1 VKAKPGFGVRLCRL
15 FRASGGIAVLAL
27 AAGCF
32 FGGGG
37 AGTKGYSV
45 VVAPN
50 ANGYSPIP
58 VEMVAVF
65 DRKMVDEVA
74 GLTAADWFQRRDQFG
89 RDYPDRWASKRWE
102 FVPGQSMPL
111 HGLERELRGARAL
124 FLWADYPGEGPHRVR
139 LDTFGWVT
147 IEFGEKDVAVK
158 KVR

>member
-1 VKAKPGFGVRLCRL
+1 MRRSGFRARLSRF
-15 FRASGGIAVLAL
+15 FRASGGIAVLMV

-45 VVAPN
+45 VVSPS
-50 ANGYSPIP
+50 ANGNSPVP
-58 VEMVAVF
+58 VELVAVF

-74 GLTAADWFQRRDQFG
+74 GLTAADWFQRREQFG
-89 RDYPDRWASKRWE
+89 RDYPELWKSRRWE

-139 LDTFGWVT
+139 LDNFKYVT
-147 IEFGEKDVAVK
+147 IEFGEKDVTVR